1 MIEITYYSRFNAVI
15 IKGHSGFAE
24 EGKDIICAGVSAL
37 AWTFEEAARRLV
49 REEKALEPTIVME
62 NGRAEIS
69 VDARPDYE
77 YEIKQILSYICGGFK
92 HIAEQSPEYVRYIE
106 RN

>member
-37 AWTFEEAARRLV
+37 AWTVAEAAKRLV
-49 REEKALEPTIVME
+49 REGKALEPRVIMAS
-62 NGRAEIS
+62 GRAEIS
-69 VDARPDYE
+69 VDARPNYE

>member
-1 MIEITYYSRFNAVI
+1 MIEITYYSRFNTVI
-15 IKGHSGFAE
+15 IKGHAGFAE

-49 REEKALEPTIVME
+49 REDKALEPRVIMAS
-62 NGRAEIS
+62 GRAEIS

-77 YEIKQILSYICGGFK
+77 DEVREIFSYICGGFK
-92 HIAEQSPEYVRYIE
+92 RMAERSPEYVSYIE

>member
-1 MIEITYYSRFNAVI
+1 MIEITYYSRFNTVI
-15 IKGHSGFAE
+15 IKGHAGFAE

-37 AWTFEEAARRLV
+37 AWTVAEAAKRLV
-49 REEKALEPTIVME
+49 REGKALEPRVIMAS
-62 NGRAEIS
+62 GRAEIS

-77 YEIKQILSYICGGFK
+77 GEIKEIFSYICGGFK
-92 HIAEQSPEYVRYIE
+92 RMAERSPEYVSYIE